1 MPTPL
6 QTVITL
12 PLYGHSY
19 TYIDLSIQRNGK
31 NEKAAAERKQ
41 IPPHRGKNLTF
52 KLNSVTESVHPQ
64 ISFQQHLKN
73 AV

>member
-1 MPTPL
+1 MQFSSLNKLDKYNMPAPL

-19 TYIDLSIQRNGK
+19 TYIDLSIQRYEK

-41 IPPHRGKNLTF
+41 IPPH
-52 KLNSVTESVHPQ
+52 
-64 ISFQQHLKN
+64 
-73 AV
+73 

>member
-1 MPTPL
+1 MQINSLKKLDKFKMPTPL

-19 TYIDLSIQRNGK
+19 TYIDLSVQKNEK

-41 IPPHRGKNLTF
+41 IPPH
-52 KLNSVTESVHPQ
+52 
-64 ISFQQHLKN
+64 
-73 AV
+73 

>member
-1 MPTPL
+1 MQFSSLKKLDKYNMPTPL

-19 TYIDLSIQRNGK
+19 TNIDLSVQRNEK

-41 IPPHRGKNLTF
+41 IPPH
-52 KLNSVTESVHPQ
+52 
-64 ISFQQHLKN
+64 
-73 AV
+73 